1 MPNVQGHSKLS
12 IGLVRSIETT
22 ERFWWRD
29 HPVSSVDSR
38 ARAPNFQA
46 RAVRPSRTF
55 LNSLLSAGRARIPS
69 LTTIIMLP
77 ASLLP
82 SYWYQPSS
90 AVPSLAPAGEKRRG
104 GPTRYS
110 SLLTCMHECIEQRA
124 CSAHSLLSSHIA
136 AAAFDSQPLVSFKIS
151 KFYKISYYIES
162 LNTCI
167 KY

>member
-1 MPNVQGHSKLS
+1 MRLDTDRISKPS
-12 IGLVRSIETT
+12 IGLVRP
-22 ERFWWRD
+22 R
-29 HPVSSVDSR
+29 PPKDSGGKITS
-38 ARAPNFQA
+38 FQA
-46 RAVRPSRTF
+46 WIRERGRPVFKRVPSCTF

-124 CSAHSLLSSHIA
+124 CSAHSPQFSHRSRGVRLSA
-136 AAAFDSQPLVSFKIS
+136 LSFLQNFEI
-151 KFYKISYYIES
+151 
-162 LNTCI
+162 L
-167 KY
+167 

>member
-1 MPNVQGHSKLS
+1 MSKGIPS
-12 IGLVRSIETT
+12 SRS
-22 ERFWWRD
+22 
-29 HPVSSVDSR
+29 VSWDRSRPPKDSGGEITS
-38 ARAPNFQA
+38 FQA
-46 RAVRPSRTF
+46 WIRERGRPIFKRVPSRTF

-151 KFYKISYYIES
+151 KFYKISYHIES
-162 LNTCI
+162 LNACI